1 MIKKVNANLTLLKK
15 WQYFCTLILKL
26 KTLLNMNDKNKKDK
40 DIENVQEEKE
50 QVQTD
55 NQEKENT
62 TDEKKESDEKDA
74 KDDFDQKLAVEK
86 DRYLR
91 LFAEFENFKKRTAKE
106 RIELFKTANRE
117 VMTALLPVL
126 DDFDR
131 GLLEIKNQVSNTKT
145 KKDDALLVGFDLIY
159 NKLKSTLK
167 QQGLNEMEVKAGD
180 IFDAELHQ
188 AITQIPAPNKKMKNK
203 IIDVTE
209 KGYMLGDVII
219 RFPKVVVGK

>member
-1 MIKKVNANLTLLKK
+1 M
-15 WQYFCTLILKL
+15 LILNL
-26 KTLLNMNDKNKKDK
+26 KTLLKMKTKNKKDK
-40 DIENVQEEKE
+40 DIENIQQEKE
-50 QVQTD
+50 QVQKEK
-55 NQEKENT
+55 QEKEIS
-62 TDEKKESDEKDA
+62 TDKDNNSDKKES
-74 KDDFDQKLAVEK
+74 KDDFEQKLAFEK

-131 GLLEIKNQVSNTKT
+131 GLIEIKNKVANTKT
-145 KKDDALLVGFDLIY
+145 NKDDALLEGFELIY

-167 QQGLNEMEVKAGD
+167 QQGLNEMDVKAGD
-180 IFDAELHQ
+180 TFDAEIHQ

-203 IIDVTE
+203 VIDVTE

>member
-1 MIKKVNANLTLLKK
+1 MAVLLLAHFESKTLLK
-15 WQYFCTLILKL
+15 
-26 KTLLNMNDKNKKDK
+26 MNDKKKKDK
-40 DIENVQEEKE
+40 DIENIQEKE
-50 QVQTD
+50 QVQAD
-55 NQEKENT
+55 NLENENMAK
-62 TDEKKESDEKDA
+62 EKKDSDKKEA
-74 KDDFDQKLAVEK
+74 NNDFEQKLAAEK

-117 VMTALLPVL
+117 VMTALLPIL

-131 GLLEIKNQVSNTKT
+131 GLMEIKNQVSSTKT
-145 KKDDALLVGFDLIY
+145 KKDDALLEGFDLIF

-167 QQGLNEMEVKAGD
+167 QQGLNEMEVKIGD

-188 AITQIPAPNKKMKNK
+188 AITQIPAPSKKMKNK